1 MKTHTGKLTITMLAL
16 VIATMALTQNT
27 TKAMDYSSLKA
38 SLTVIEAHAV
48 RKTIQQHL
56 DGITKGDAKMLDAV
70 WDKDAQVRFIG
81 VDKWGKDVVQTTPVS
96 KLIKQWTAKPSPD
109 SNGVIMSVDVVNDR
123 MASAKVAL
131 KWNGST
137 LIDYLTL
144 MKTNGQWRIV
154 NKAFVDANPQPK
166 RPSLYGLP
174 G

>member
-16 VIATMALTQNT
+16 VVATMAMTQNT
-27 TKAMDYSSLKA
+27 TKAMDHRSLKA
-38 SLTVIEAHAV
+38 SLTVVEVHAV
-48 RKTIQQHL
+48 RKAIQQHF
-56 DGITKGDAKMLDAV
+56 DGITKGDAKMLNAV

-96 KLIKQWTAKPSPD
+96 KLIKQWTAKPAPD
-109 SNGVIMSVDVVNDR
+109 SKGVIMSVDVVNDR

-131 KWNGST
+131 KWQGAT

-144 MKTNGQWRIV
+144 MKANGQWRIV
-154 NKAFVDANPQPK
+154 NKAFVAADPEAK
-166 RPSLYGLP
+166 RPSLYGQP